1 MAIKV
6 VTLNAEPKGFSLSW
20 ETTNKK
26 NRKHLM
32 RHFLEIS
39 SASEIMDIAESLG
52 CIFDV
57 PYTLT
62 KAERLAAAT
71 EWLVES
77 LQDAVVQASDC
88 EIPVAELPYKYCNLV
103 HKTER
108 STDPFPSK
116 R

>member
-6 VTLNAEPKGFSLSW
+6 VTLNAEYNGFSLSW

-39 SASEIMDIAESLG
+39 NFKEIMDIAESMGWDWEESDHISKRRQSAL
-52 CIFDV
+52 D
-57 PYTLT
+57 Y
-62 KAERLAAAT
+62 
-71 EWLVES
+71 LVASIES
-77 LQDAVVQASDC
+77 SQAQDCEC
-88 EIPVAELPYKYCNLV
+88 EIPVAELPYKYRNLV
-103 HKTER
+103 HETER